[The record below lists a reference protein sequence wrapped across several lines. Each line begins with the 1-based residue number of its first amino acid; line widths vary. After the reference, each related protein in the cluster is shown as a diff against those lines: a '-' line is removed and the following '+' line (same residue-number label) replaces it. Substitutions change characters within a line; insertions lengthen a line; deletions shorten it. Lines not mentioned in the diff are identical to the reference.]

1 MRIDIR
7 ERLKS
12 SGARAAY
19 NERPPYQRNDYL
31 IWIDQATKSETRER
45 RIRQMIDELKRG
57 NVYMKMAWKATDTE
71 QRRSSAGVVGGR
83 ETPAGRHARHR
94 A

>member
-12 SGARAAY
+12 SGTRTAY

-31 IWIDQATKSETRER
+31 IWIDQAKKPETRER
-45 RIRQMIDELKRG
+45 RIRQMIDELRRG
-57 NVYMKMAWKATDTE
+57 DVYMKMAWKATDSA
-71 QRRSSAGVVGGR
+71 QRRSSA
-83 ETPAGRHARHR
+83 
-94 A
+94 